1 MKKLLLTALL
11 GLCLSSNLISS
22 EAAVSSSHSEGDEPP
37 AKRARTGQVYGIAT
51 YDALFKYVLSEDSI
65 RPSFFHAF
73 VPDLT
78 ITSSQRLD
86 EHMNPLQ
93 ELQLLRDF
101 IHRKDTEETVGRIS
115 SSPGVCLG
123 LVDAS
128 PSSFV
133 KDDDATTF
141 LHEMVGHFEDIK
153 KAFPR
158 AKYDGTMDFVCKL
171 DTGDYA
177 MVEMQVIPQNYWDRR
192 ALAYVA
198 AFYGNQLYKGDKWEQ
213 HIKKVI
219 GINILGGGKD
229 DKVHWGKTPDEYVRY
244 YKFQEQLHE
253 ERGKRY
259 IDGIELIQ
267 YSIMNA
273 PEVAPTSD
281 QEKQDWITFFKRG
294 HRMSEEQVSEQIK
307 TTAVLEAFNR
317 ATLSRLPAS
326 VRRSYDDEDHQFDI
340 YSEYTEKFVAD
351 KVAKEV
357 AEQLEKAL
365 EKGKEEGIKEG
376 VKEGEVKGERKGL
389 LIGARALKIMGTM
402 TNAQIAAQLGG
413 VLTEAE
419 VADIKID

>member
-1 MKKLLLTALL
+1 MKKLLLMTLL
-11 GLCLSSNLISS
+11 SLCLGSTLISYG
-22 EAAVSSSHSEGDEPP
+22 EAASSSSYSEREEPL

-51 YDALFKYVLSEDSI
+51 YDALFKYVLSEDTI

-93 ELQLLRDF
+93 ELQLLREF
-101 IHRKDTEETVGRIS
+101 IHRKDTSETVSRIS
-115 SSPGVCLG
+115 AAPGVCLG
-123 LVDAS
+123 LVD
-128 PSSFV
+128 SSSSDFI
-133 KDDDATTF
+133 KDDEATTF
-141 LHEMVGHFEDIK
+141 LHEMMGHFEDIK

-198 AFYGNQLYKGDKWEQ
+198 AFYGNQLRKGEKWEH

-229 DKVHWGKTPDEYVRY
+229 DRVHWSDTPGQYVRH
-244 YKFQEQLHE
+244 YKFQEQIHE
-253 ERGKRY
+253 AVGKRY

-267 YSIMNA
+267 YSLMNA
-273 PEVAPTSD
+273 PEAPPTSD

-294 HRMSEEQVSEQIK
+294 HRMSEDQVREHIK
-307 TTAVLEAFNR
+307 TPAVLEAFDK
-317 ATLSRLPAS
+317 AMLSRLPAS
-326 VRRSYDDEDHQFDI
+326 IKRAYDEEDHQFDI
-340 YSEYTEKFVAD
+340 YSDYTEKFVAEQ
-351 KVAKEV
+351 VAKEL
-357 AEQLEKAL
+357 AKGQAQAI
-365 EKGKEEGIKEG
+365 EKGKTEGLLEGKKEG
-376 VKEGEVKGERKGL
+376 LLVAALGMKKLQIPTDQIVKATGL
-389 LIGARALKIMGTM
+389 S
-402 TNAQIAAQLGG
+402 AA
-413 VLTEAE
+413 EID
-419 VADIKID
+419 DIKAEALDS